1 MMNIS
6 PTSVMVNLD
15 GNILESTQVTKTA
28 VGVGLSLTRWNCCSM
43 FLCLSVRY
51 FMIPWSTL
59 LIPRDPFVGIFSER
73 RKIKLLRSTIDK
85 NEKIL

>member
-6 PTSVMVNLD
+6 PTLVCVNLD

-51 FMIPWSTL
+51 FMIPWRIL
-59 LIPRDPFVGIFSER
+59 LMPRVPRPDDMSEILFSCNQAS
-73 RKIKLLRSTIDK
+73 LLTEQK
-85 NEKIL
+85 C

>member
-1 MMNIS
+1 MLPAFLMMNIS
-6 PTSVMVNLD
+6 PTSVMVNLE

-51 FMIPWSTL
+51 FMIPLRIL
-59 LIPRDPFVGIFSER
+59 LMPSVPLMDDIV
-73 RKIKLLRSTIDK
+73 
-85 NEKIL
+85 